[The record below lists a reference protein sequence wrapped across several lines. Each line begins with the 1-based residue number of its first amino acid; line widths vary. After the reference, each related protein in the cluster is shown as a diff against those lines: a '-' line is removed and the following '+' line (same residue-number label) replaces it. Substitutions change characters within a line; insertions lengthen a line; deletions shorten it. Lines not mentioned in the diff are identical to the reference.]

1 MTSQYGTA
9 PQGDT
14 HTPSVTDTVTSVW
27 ASVLRIDTPD
37 PDANFFALGGNS
49 LQGARMVGRLR
60 EELGI
65 RIPLSALF
73 ESQTA
78 AELAARIEDLRGD
91 DAPLTGPSVPAFA
104 ERTDGTF
111 QAPASFAQQRLWVE
125 EHILG
130 PSSRYNV
137 PAAVEIEGDLDVAAL
152 RLALRTLV
160 DRHEPFRTTIRAVGG
175 VPHQVVEAA
184 MELPLEI
191 IDLQGEPEE
200 QREQVLVD
208 RIGASAQRPFDVER
222 GPLLRAELYRLAD
235 QWHVLLVNMHHA
247 ITDIHSF
254 ELAVAELLELYASAA
269 KGTVPAADPPAL
281 QYADFAAWQRRT
293 VGDAAFDAQLEY
305 WKERL
310 RGPLPVL
317 DLPTDLTPQGSPSGR
332 GATVA
337 VELPRAVSRR
347 VRELARQNDATPFM
361 TVLTLLAAL
370 LHRYSGQT
378 DIVVGTPSANRD
390 LPELEGMLGYF
401 LNTLAVRCDLSGD
414 PTVLGLLGEVRE
426 RTLGAYAHQ
435 DVPFERVVNAVA
447 TDRSGLQSL
456 FRVMLA
462 FQQEMPSPELPGLTV
477 TDVDLD
483 RNAAKF
489 DLVFSV
495 TETETTYRVAL
506 EYNTDLFVE
515 DKAWRILDHFRTLAA
530 DAVAAPT
537 KRLSGLR
544 VLPAD
549 EQRQIESWS
558 AARCGPYPTDT
569 FLHHMFEEQA
579 RRTPDAVAV
588 ESGDTE
594 VTYRELDRR
603 ADLLAAALAER
614 GVSTDHLVGLCAAP
628 SVDLLTGILG
638 ILKAGA
644 AYVPIDPLAPEDRM
658 THMVEDSGLRV
669 LVTTAELHPLLPGG
683 ALDGVDVVHAEAEG
697 PVDADGGTAPAPA
710 GARPD
715 PAVDPAQLVYL
726 MYTSGTTGRPKGV
739 GLPHTAVTPWMRWA
753 QDVRPIGEGTRVVH
767 NLSYHFDWS
776 VEQMFHALTAGARLV
791 MLPLE
796 VRADPE
802 ATARF
807 VDDHDIHMLYLTPTQ
822 MRALTG
828 TGVTLP
834 TLRHVSLGGENLSGD
849 LVARIREVVSP
860 GCLIWNEY
868 GPTETA
874 GVALAGR
881 MGHAS
886 RDRASMPLG
895 ELVSNASCAVVDR
908 WGNQQPIGVPGELLV
923 GGDGVARGY
932 RNRPELTAERFAPD
946 PARPGRRLYRTG
958 DMVRWLPDGE
968 MEFLGRT
975 DHQVKIRGVRV
986 ELEEIESVLRGHPGV
1001 ADAVVV
1007 LEPGE
1012 RLVAYLVPA
1021 PEGGPDDPELRSY
1034 LAPKLPA
1041 VMQPALLVR
1050 LDTMP
1055 TSATG
1060 KVDRARLPRPTDQP
1074 PAEVVVVPPSTETEH
1089 AVAAVWSEVLKLDVV
1104 DVNTTFFELGG
1115 DSLTLLAVVERLRR
1129 SQDLEIPVRA
1139 VVDTPTVAGLAARID
1154 TLRWTLRSRETA
1166 VDTTGAREL
1175 GEL

>member
-1 MTSQYGTA
+1 MTSQDGTG

-14 HTPSVTDTVTSVW
+14 HTPSVTDVVTSVW
-27 ASVLRIDTPD
+27 ASVLRIDRPN

-91 DAPLTGPSVPAFA
+91 APRTGVTVPPFT
-104 ERTDGTF
+104 ERTGATF
-111 QAPASFAQQRLWVE
+111 HAPASFAQQRLWVE

-152 RLALRTLV
+152 RLALQTLV
-160 DRHEPFRTTIRAVGG
+160 DRHEPFRTAIRAVGG
-175 VPHQVVEAA
+175 VPHQVVEATV
-184 MELPLEI
+184 ELPLEI
-191 IDLQGEPEE
+191 VDLQGEPDE

-208 RIGASAQRPFDVER
+208 RIAASAQRPFDVER
-222 GPLLRAELYRLAD
+222 GPLLRAELYRLED

-254 ELAVAELLELYASAA
+254 ELAVAELLELYATAA
-269 KGTVPAADPPAL
+269 KGSVPPAEPPAL

-305 WKERL
+305 WKECL

-347 VRELARQNDATPFM
+347 IREVARQNDATPFM
-361 TVLTLLAAL
+361 TVLTLVAAL

-414 PTVLGLLGEVRE
+414 PTVLELLGGVRE

-462 FQQEMPSPELPGLTV
+462 FQQELPSPQLPGLTV

-515 DKAWRILDHFRTLAA
+515 DRAWRILDHFRTLAA
-530 DAVAAPT
+530 DAVAVPT

-544 VLPAD
+544 VLPEE

-558 AARCGPYPTDT
+558 RARCGPYPTDT
-569 FLHHMFEEQA
+569 FLHHMFEEQV
-579 RRTPDAVAV
+579 RRTPEAVAV
-588 ESGDTE
+588 ESGDAR
-594 VTYRELDRR
+594 VTYRELNRR
-603 ADLLAAALAER
+603 ADLLAASLMER
-614 GVSTDHLVGLCAAP
+614 GVSTDHLVGLCAEP
-628 SVDLLTGILG
+628 SVDLLAGILG

-644 AYVPIDPLAPEDRM
+644 AYVPVDPLAPVDRM
-658 THMVEDSGLRV
+658 THLVEDSGLRV
-669 LVTTAELHPLLPGG
+669 LVTTAELHPQLPAA
-683 ALDGVDVVHAEAEG
+683 ALDGVDVVHAGTAG
-697 PVDADGGTAPAPA
+697 PAGDEGTAP
-710 GARPD
+710 GARRPD

-753 QDVRPIGEGTRVVH
+753 QDIRPIGEGTRVVH
-767 NLSYHFDWS
+767 NLAYHFDWS
-776 VEQMFHALTAGARLV
+776 VEQMFHALTSGACLV
-791 MLPLE
+791 MLPLD

-807 VDDHDIHMLYLTPTQ
+807 LNEHDIHMLYLTPTQ

-828 TGVTLP
+828 VGVALP

-860 GCLIWNEY
+860 ECLVWNEY

-881 MGHAS
+881 MGHAAE
-886 RDRASMPLG
+886 DRASMPLG

-932 RNRPELTAERFAPD
+932 RNRPGLTAERFAPD

-958 DMVRWLPDGE
+958 DTVRWLPGGE

-1001 ADAVVV
+1001 ANAVVV

-1021 PEGGPDDPELRSY
+1021 PQGGPDDPELRSY
-1034 LAPKLPA
+1034 LAPKLLA
-1041 VMQPALLVR
+1041 VMQPAVFVR
-1050 LDTMP
+1050 LDAMP

-1089 AVAAVWSEVLKLDVV
+1089 AVAAAWSEVLKLDVV

-1115 DSLTLLAVVERLRR
+1115 DSLTLLSVVERLRR

-1154 TLRWTLRSRETA
+1154 TLRWTLGSRETS

>member
-1 MTSQYGTA
+1 MTPQHGTV
-9 PQGDT
+9 PQSDT
-14 HTPSVTDTVTSVW
+14 HTPSVTDVVTSVW
-27 ASVLRIDTPD
+27 ASVLRIETPD

-78 AELAARIEDLRGD
+78 AELAARIEDLRE
-91 DAPLTGPSVPAFA
+91 DAPRTGTTVPPFA
-104 ERTDGTF
+104 ERTGETF
-111 QAPASFAQQRLWVE
+111 HAPASFAQQRLWVE

-152 RLALRTLV
+152 RLALQTLV
-160 DRHEPFRTTIRAVGG
+160 DRHEVFRTSVRAVGG
-175 VPHQVVEAA
+175 VPQQVVEAA
-184 MELPLEI
+184 LELPLTI
-191 IDLQGEPEE
+191 VDLRDEAEE
-200 QREQVLVD
+200 QREHILVD
-208 RIGASAQRPFDVER
+208 RLGASARRPFDVER
-222 GPLLRAELYRLAD
+222 GPLLRAELYRLDD
-235 QWHVLLVNMHHA
+235 QWHVLLVTMHHA

-254 ELAVAELLELYASAA
+254 ELAVSELLELYSAAA
-269 KGTVPAADPPAL
+269 KGTVPPADPPAL

-293 VGDAAFDAQLEY
+293 VGDAAFDAQLAY

-317 DLPTDLTPQGSPSGR
+317 DLPTDLTPQASPSGR

-337 VELPRAVSRR
+337 LELPRAVSRR
-347 VRELARQNDATPFM
+347 IRELARQNDATPFM
-361 TVLTLLAAL
+361 TVMTFVAAL

-414 PTVLGLLGEVRE
+414 PTVLDLLGDVRE
-426 RTLGAYAHQ
+426 RSLGAYAHQ

-462 FQQEMPSPELPGLTV
+462 FQQELPSVQLPGLTV

-495 TETETTYRVAL
+495 TETEFTYRVAL

-515 DKAWRILDHFRTLAA
+515 DTAWRILDHFRSLAA

-537 KRLSGLR
+537 KRVSDLR
-544 VLPAD
+544 ILPDD
-549 EQRQIESWS
+549 ERRQIESWS

-569 FLHHMFEEQA
+569 FLHHMFEEQV
-579 RRTPDAVAV
+579 RRTPDAVAI
-588 ESGDTE
+588 ESGDDRIA
-594 VTYRELDRR
+594 YRELDRR
-603 ADLLAAALAER
+603 ADLLAAALTAR
-614 GVSTDHLVGLCAAP
+614 GVTTDHLVGLCCEP
-628 SVDLLTGILG
+628 SADLLVGILG

-644 AYVPIDPLAPEDRM
+644 AYVPIDPLAPVDRM
-658 THMVEDSGLRV
+658 SHLVEDSGLRV
-669 LVTTAELHPLLPGG
+669 LVTTAGLHPQLPGA
-683 ALDGVDVVHAEAEG
+683 ALTGVDVVHAEA
-697 PVDADGGTAPAPA
+697 VDPLGGYDDIAPAA
-710 GARPD
+710 EDRRPGR
-715 PAVDPAQLVYL
+715 ALDPAQLVYL

-753 QDVRPIGEGTRVVH
+753 QDIRPIGEGTRVVH

-776 VEQMFHALTAGARLV
+776 VEQMFHALTSGACLV
-791 MLPLE
+791 MLPLD

-807 VDDHDIHMLYLTPTQ
+807 INEHAIGMLYLTPTQ
-822 MRALTG
+822 MRALAG
-828 TGVTLP
+828 VGVTMP

-849 LVARIREVVSP
+849 LVARTREVVP
-860 GCLIWNEY
+860 PECLIWNEY

-881 MGHAS
+881 MGHES
-886 RDRASMPLG
+886 EDRASMPLG

-932 RNRPELTAERFAPD
+932 RNRPDLTAERFAPD
-946 PARPGRRLYRTG
+946 PSGHGRRLYRTG
-958 DMVRWLPDGE
+958 DMVRWLPGGE

-1001 ADAVVV
+1001 ANAVVV

-1012 RLVAYLVPA
+1012 RLVAHLVPT
-1021 PEGGPDDPELRSY
+1021 PDGGPDDADLRTY

-1041 VMQPALLVR
+1041 VMQPAVFVR
-1050 LDTMP
+1050 LDSMP

-1074 PAEVVVVPPSTETEH
+1074 PAEVVAVPPSTETEH
-1089 AVAAVWSEVLKLDVV
+1089 VVAAVWSEVLKREVV
-1104 DVNTTFFELGG
+1104 DVHTTFFELGG
-1115 DSLTLLAVVERLRR
+1115 DSLTLLSVVERLRQ

-1139 VVDTPTVAGLAARID
+1139 IVDTPTIAGLAARID

-1166 VDTTGAREL
+1166 VDTTGEREL